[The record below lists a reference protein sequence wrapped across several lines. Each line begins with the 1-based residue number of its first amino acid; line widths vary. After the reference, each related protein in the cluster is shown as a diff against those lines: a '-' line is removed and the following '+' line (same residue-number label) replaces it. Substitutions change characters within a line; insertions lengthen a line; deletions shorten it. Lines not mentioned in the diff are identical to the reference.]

1 MTMNSFLPLPLLA
14 VRAGGGGG
22 RGRTKIRRAVS
33 LESTRGQ
40 VELMQTSPSISD
52 ALRPFILLQKTDWA
66 GPASPARPPRPE
78 PQWSIIRIASHYSS
92 PSPNSPKTGPA
103 QALWRDYTLLFLAA
117 HRPRWPPP
125 QLPHPQL
132 LSSLR

>member
-1 MTMNSFLPLPLLA
+1 MNSFLPLPLLA

-22 RGRTKIRRAVS
+22 GAGHRSEERAVS
-33 LESTRGQ
+33 LESTRGH

-78 PQWSIIRIASHYSS
+78 PQWSITKIASHYSP
-92 PSPNSPKTGPA
+92 PSPDSPKTGPA
-103 QALWRDYTLLFLAA
+103 QALWGDYTLLLLAA
-117 HRPRWPPP
+117 HRPQWPTP